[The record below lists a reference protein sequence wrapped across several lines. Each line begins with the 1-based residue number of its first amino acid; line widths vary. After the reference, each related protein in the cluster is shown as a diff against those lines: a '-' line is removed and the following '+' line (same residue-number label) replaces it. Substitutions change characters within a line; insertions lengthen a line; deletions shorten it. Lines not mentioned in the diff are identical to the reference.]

1 MNHTHGMAHSLA
13 EPIFWVAAV
22 ICVVAELAIL
32 RSAFMPRPGA
42 IESAEMP
49 HSSRGIEMIWAIV
62 PAVALAVLMA
72 ATWRAV
78 NH

>member
-32 RSAFMPRPGA
+32 RSAFMPRPDT

-49 HSSRGIEMIWAIV
+49 HTSRGIEMIWAIV